1 MNINCK
7 MIDYKFVEDNIDEFI
22 KIYFELN
29 SNRRPRRKQYTDRW
43 FNTIGKESKTKDKV
57 KISEYTI
64 SYIQEIIK
72 LRHEK
77 AEGRKLIKNTH
88 IKNLENR
95 IASLEKQINKLKNME
110 VIWRAITQV
119 LSNELKEK
127 DPQGYYQLIE
137 TELQDVNK
145 GYYGL

>member
-1 MNINCK
+1 

-22 KIYFELN
+22 KTYFEFN
-29 SNRRPRRKQYTDRW
+29 SDNKARKKQYRDRW
-43 FNTIGKESKTKDKV
+43 LNTIGRESNSKDKSV
-57 KISEYTI
+57 ISKPTI
-64 SYIQEIIK
+64 LYIQEIIK

-88 IKNLENR
+88 IKHLENN
-95 IASLEKQINKLKNME
+95 IASLEERINKLKKIE
-110 VIWRAITQV
+110 VMWRAITQV
-119 LSNELKEK
+119 LSKNLK
-127 DPQGYYQLIE
+127 DINPHVYYQLIE

>member
-1 MNINCK
+1 

-22 KIYFELN
+22 KTYFEFN
-29 SNRRPRRKQYTDRW
+29 SDNKARKKQYRDRW
-43 FNTIGKESKTKDKV
+43 LNTIGRESNSKPKVSKTKDKSV
-57 KISEYTI
+57 ISKPTI
-64 SYIQEIIK
+64 LYIQEIIK

-95 IASLEKQINKLKNME
+95 ISSLEKQIQLIE
-110 VIWRAITQV
+110 TWRAITQV
-119 LSNELKEK
+119 LSQNLKDKNPHE
-127 DPQGYYQLIE
+127 YYQLIE
-137 TELQDVNK
+137 TELKDVNK

>member
-1 MNINCK
+1 
-7 MIDYKFVEDNIDEFI
+7 MIVDYKFLEDNIDEFI
-22 KIYFELN
+22 KIYFEFN
-29 SNRRPRRKQYTDRW
+29 NDNRARKKQYTDRW
-43 FNTIGKESKTKDKV
+43 LNTIGRESNSKDKV
-57 KISEYTI
+57 KISEPTI
-64 SYIQEIIK
+64 LYIQEIIK

-77 AEGRKLIKNTH
+77 AEGRKLIKNNH

-95 IASLEKQINKLKNME
+95 IASLEKQIQE
-110 VIWRAITQV
+110 IETWRKITQV

-137 TELQDVNK
+137 TELKDVNK

>member
-1 MNINCK
+1 MI
-7 MIDYKFVEDNIDEFI
+7 IDYKFLEDNIDEFI
-22 KIYFELN
+22 KTYFELN
-29 SNRRPRRKQYTDRW
+29 NDNKARKKQYTDRW
-43 FNTIGKESKTKDKV
+43 LNTIGRESNSKDKV
-57 KISEYTI
+57 KISEHTI
-64 SYIQEIIK
+64 LYIQEIIK

-95 IASLEKQINKLKNME
+95 ISELEKQINKLKNMS
-110 VIWRAITQV
+110 VIWRAITQI
-119 LSNELKEK
+119 LSNELK
-127 DPQGYYQLIE
+127 DINPHVYYQLIE

>member
-1 MNINCK
+1 

-22 KIYFELN
+22 KTYFELN
-29 SNRRPRRKQYTDRW
+29 NDNKARKKQYTDRW
-43 FNTIGKESKTKDKV
+43 LNTIGRESNSKDKV
-57 KISEYTI
+57 KISEPTI
-64 SYIQEIIK
+64 LYIQEIIK

-88 IKNLENR
+88 IKHLENN
-95 IASLEKQINKLKNME
+95 IASLEERINKLKKIE
-110 VIWRAITQV
+110 VMWRAITQV
-119 LSNELKEK
+119 LSKNLK
-127 DPQGYYQLIE
+127 DINPHVYYQLIE

>member
-1 MNINCK
+1 
-7 MIDYKFVEDNIDEFI
+7 MIDYKFVEEHIDEFI
-22 KIYFELN
+22 KTYFELN
-29 SNRRPRRKQYTDRW
+29 SNRKARRKQYTDRW
-43 FNTIGKESKTKDKV
+43 LNTIGRESKTKDKV

-77 AEGRKLIKNTH
+77 EEGRKLIKNSH

-95 IASLEKQINKLKNME
+95 IASLEKQIQQIE
-110 VIWRAITQV
+110 TWREITQV
-119 LSNELKEK
+119 LSKYLKDK
-127 DPQGYYQLIE
+127 NPQEYYQLIE
-137 TELQDVNK
+137 ELGVNK

>member
-1 MNINCK
+1 

-22 KIYFELN
+22 KTYFELN
-29 SNRRPRRKQYTDRW
+29 SNRKARRKQYTDRW
-43 FNTIGKESKTKDKV
+43 FNTIGRESKTKDKV

-77 AEGRKLIKNTH
+77 AEGRKLIKNNH
-88 IKNLENR
+88 IKNLENK
-95 IASLEKQINKLKNME
+95 IAQLQQALEKQIQLIE
-110 VIWRAITQV
+110 TWREITQV
-119 LSNELKEK
+119 LSKNLKDK
-127 DPQGYYQLIE
+127 NPQEYYQLIE
-137 TELQDVNK
+137 ELGVNK

>member
-1 MNINCK
+1 

-22 KIYFELN
+22 KTYFELN
-29 SNRRPRRKQYTDRW
+29 SNRRARRKQYTDRW
-43 FNTIGKESKTKDKV
+43 LNTIGRESKTKDKV

-95 IASLEKQINKLKNME
+95 IASLEKNIQLIE
-110 VIWRAITQV
+110 TWRAITQI
-119 LSNELKEK
+119 LSQNLKDK
-127 DPQGYYQLIE
+127 DPHAYYQLIE

>member
-1 MNINCK
+1 

-22 KIYFELN
+22 KTYFEFN
-29 SNRRPRRKQYTDRW
+29 SDNKARKKQYRDRW
-43 FNTIGKESKTKDKV
+43 LNTIGRESNSKDKSV
-57 KISEYTI
+57 ISKPTI
-64 SYIQEIIK
+64 LYIQEIIK

-95 IASLEKQINKLKNME
+95 ISSLEKQIQLIE
-110 VIWRAITQV
+110 TCRAITQV
-119 LSNELKEK
+119 LSQNLKDINPHE
-127 DPQGYYQLIE
+127 YYQLIE
-137 TELQDVNK
+137 TELKDVNK

>member
-1 MNINCK
+1 
-7 MIDYKFVEDNIDEFI
+7 MIVDYKFLEDNIDEFI
-22 KIYFELN
+22 KIYFEFN
-29 SNRRPRRKQYTDRW
+29 NDNRARKKQYTDRW
-43 FNTIGKESKTKDKV
+43 LNTIGRESNSKDKV
-57 KISEYTI
+57 KISEPTI
-64 SYIQEIIK
+64 LYIQEIIK

-77 AEGRKLIKNTH
+77 AEGRKLIKNNH

-119 LSNELKEK
+119 LSKNLK
-127 DPQGYYQLIE
+127 DINPQGYYQLIE

>member
-1 MNINCK
+1 

-22 KIYFELN
+22 KTYFEFN
-29 SNRRPRRKQYTDRW
+29 SDNKARKKQYRDRW
-43 FNTIGKESKTKDKV
+43 LNTIGRESNSKDKSV
-57 KISEYTI
+57 ISKPTI
-64 SYIQEIIK
+64 LYIQEIIK

-95 IASLEKQINKLKNME
+95 ISSLEKQIQLIE
-110 VIWRAITQV
+110 TWREITQV
-119 LSNELKEK
+119 LSNELKDKNPHE
-127 DPQGYYQLIE
+127 YYQLIE
-137 TELQDVNK
+137 TELKDVNK

>member
-1 MNINCK
+1 

-22 KIYFELN
+22 KTYFEFN
-29 SNRRPRRKQYTDRW
+29 NDNRARRKQYRDRW
-43 FNTIGKESKTKDKV
+43 LNTIGRESNSKDKV
-57 KISEYTI
+57 KISEPTI
-64 SYIQEIIK
+64 LYIQEIIK

-88 IKNLENR
+88 IKHLENN
-95 IASLEKQINKLKNME
+95 IASLEERINKLKKIE
-110 VIWRAITQV
+110 VMWRAITQV
-119 LSNELKEK
+119 LSKNLK
-127 DPQGYYQLIE
+127 DINPHVYYQLIE

>member
-22 KIYFELN
+22 KTYFELN
-29 SNRRPRRKQYTDRW
+29 SNRKPRRKQYTDRW
-43 FNTIGKESKTKDKV
+43 FNTIGRESKTKDKV

-95 IASLEKQINKLKNME
+95 IASLEKQIQQIE
-110 VIWRAITQV
+110 TWRKITQV
-119 LSNELKEK
+119 LSKKLK
-127 DPQGYYQLIE
+127 DDNPQGYYQLIE
-137 TELQDVNK
+137 TELQGVNK